1 MHANTLKM
9 RTAEAGARASRLWLP
24 APYRG
29 EVGPASGRPCFAGF
43 GPVKGA
49 GLRRRA
55 IKPAVAPAELDSRHN
70 QL

>member
-1 MHANTLKM
+1 MHANTIDM
-9 RTAEAGARASRLWLP
+9 RTAEAGARASRMWLS
-24 APYRG
+24 APYGG

-49 GLRRRA
+49 GLGRRA
-55 IKPAVAPAELDSRHN
+55 IKPAVARVVLDSRHN